1 MSPAKL
7 LGLPQTEDSII
18 VRAGAGAAFRPLP
31 RVLPQE
37 RAAGDEESNP
47 GGSREVLRSL
57 VALRRRGDK
66 K

>member
-18 VRAGAGAAFRPLP
+18 VRTGIVATQPRAFVHIDAVMPDDDARPS
-31 RVLPQE
+31 QK
-37 RAAGDEESNP
+37 S
-47 GGSREVLRSL
+47 LRSL
-57 VALRRRGDK
+57 IAIRMRGGK

>member
-18 VRAGAGAAFRPLP
+18 VRPNAVAPPPRAFVHMDAGAQDDDGRPS
-31 RVLPQE
+31 QT
-37 RAAGDEESNP
+37 S
-47 GGSREVLRSL
+47 LRSL
-57 VALRRRGDK
+57 IAIRMRGGK

>member
-18 VRAGAGAAFRPLP
+18 VRSSAVATQPRAFVHIDAVTQDDDARPL
-31 RVLPQE
+31 QK
-37 RAAGDEESNP
+37 S
-47 GGSREVLRSL
+47 LRSL
-57 VALRRRGDK
+57 IAIRMRGGK

>member
-18 VRAGAGAAFRPLP
+18 VRAGALPAQPRAFVHIHAVRQDDDVRPS
-31 RVLPQE
+31 QK
-37 RAAGDEESNP
+37 S
-47 GGSREVLRSL
+47 LRSL
-57 VALRRRGDK
+57 IAIRMRGRK

>member
-18 VRAGAGAAFRPLP
+18 VRRGGNGTLRMQIFPSDRTGA
-31 RVLPQE
+31 E
-37 RAAGDEESNP
+37 EGDP
-47 GGSREVLRSL
+47 PGSRKVLHSL
-57 VALRRRGDK
+57 IAIRKRGEK